1 MKITYICLLL
11 IFVLILSCINVYEN
25 FTFKFNLKFLETD
38 VAFPLITDYN
48 GNSKPSYGWMPQP
61 QYGIKTTD
69 KYNNP
74 VYAGTDICAGM
85 FPDNNKF
92 KFIPKYLQDSKS
104 SYESWNNSENQD
116 GRINYKPLCVR
127 TRNFNKE
134 FTELSDS
141 NKWFVKNTYHTI
153 KGQPENPDVVQ
164 WPDYKTYLI
173 DPYIKIMNTNKGN
186 YYWNQYLEKKNF
198 FKVQNTKQGTN
209 PLNKFMCPVLD
220 YSKSQ
225 NLTPGNYLDSKY
237 KFGPKITPGY
247 FGGVKYGSYYNYNKD
262 TNEWTKGDDQIDKC
276 ISRKNKEECNSAGK
290 NDNDKLFNVNG
301 RRIKPTKNANGTY
314 EGGLCTWW
322 PDKRLT
328 TNNGI
333 SDNEGGRCNINADRW
348 NPLKEC
354 VLPIDSNPEAKDLIK
369 KVSDGAGGYIDNSNF
384 NTYPDIKSSGG
395 CHVLPKFNWIIGVCQ
410 GITCNGHYYTK
421 NDDSDKE
428 FVNPNN
434 LKPYKD
440 LGTQLK
446 LNYIAS
452 YNFHPTTKKWVIA
465 GDSSFNTDG
474 SRNAYDTIQAHG
486 GLDPPDPNKL
496 NKKNKDS
503 KNQPWLAPMPGGS
516 AEWGAGFYPIYAE
529 GLGPGTKINENGEN
543 DENGTPS
550 EGMLYV
556 ISTEKSFN
564 FAWYMINQ
572 ETINRGPMGAPA
584 DANMKDNGYDC
595 KQADNCWGS
604 GNAGEIDFLESAFAS
619 GEATGENVKKARGS
633 DGELGAEVDN
643 YRRLY
648 LNNLNQFGRS
658 FPSTV
663 GSSLG
668 GWNAKEETNAYLVGS
683 KIDKDENEDEP
694 IIYCA
699 VVDKIGCWVYRVP
712 QTDNEKS
719 NKKLFGDTLMD
730 NNADTFWKGLSRK
743 QAAKT
748 LSHAPEIHPNRFQS
762 DPDGHDGYTVLF
774 IPNCQTE
781 AGNDAKAMFCKTP
794 LDRGLCQNWFNLMGN
809 TGQWQYKR
817 TNDDEKKW
825 EMPKEYA
832 KDSVNPLSNFIS
844 GINIMDKKLFFR
856 KTTEEFNS
864 LTNKPEDAEEEGL
877 GYNIDMIPF
886 KCKNPFSEECRDNMV
901 AKTCVPKCSIYN
913 SSEENCYLK
922 TGGLKNEDGSWA
934 AGGCEYN
941 ENNEGDKCFPTKPS
955 AELNKEQRCF
965 KNTDDQTLKQFE
977 NCKGC
982 PDDKSN
988 EGRFVTNDNTISS
1001 TMHCNKLKSDSRE
1014 STSYY
1019 NPNNPNYDSICPSDF
1034 FGKQLID
1041 IVNAQQYYSYIK
1053 DYTEGSQ
1060 IVKSDTCYMDSKE
1073 LKKYPDDIL
1082 NSSDGRECIMSKEK
1096 CESEK
1101 CFKGNTTW
1109 LTNSLNCPD
1118 QILLGRP
1125 DDENILNKN
1134 WNMPEDNSKCQNR
1147 IRCTGY
1153 DKSKKT
1159 SQEKNNC
1166 EMNENNCINICEGKW
1181 E

>member
-1 MKITYICLLL
+1 MKIIYICLLL

-25 FTFKFNLKFLETD
+25 FTYQFSLKFLEADT
-38 VAFPLITDYN
+38 AFPLITDYN

-61 QYGIKTTD
+61 QYGIKYNKD
-69 KYNNP
+69 NNP

-85 FPDNNKF
+85 FPDDDF
-92 KFIPKYLQDSKS
+92 KTIPIPKYLQDSKE
-104 SYESWNNSENQD
+104 SYTLWNNSLDKNK
-116 GRINYKPLCVR
+116 RINSKPLCVR

-134 FTELSDS
+134 FTELSES
-141 NKWFVKNTYHTI
+141 NNWFVKNTYHTI
-153 KGQPENPDVVQ
+153 KGQPQNPDVVQ

-173 DPYIKIMNTNKGN
+173 DPYIKIMNSNQGN
-186 YYWNQYLEKKNF
+186 YYWNLYLEKTNF
-198 FKVQNTKQGTN
+198 FIVSGTN
-209 PLNKFMCPVLD
+209 QGMNTLNKFMCPVLD
-220 YSKSQ
+220 YSESQ
-225 NLTPGNYLDSKY
+225 NLTSGNYVDSKY

-247 FGGVKYGSYYNYNKD
+247 FGGVKYGTYYNYDKDANK
-262 TNEWTKGDDQIDKC
+262 WVKGGDQIDKC
-276 ISRKNKEECNSAGK
+276 ISKTTEKECTSAGE
-290 NDNDKLFNVNG
+290 DDKEPLFNVNG
-301 RRIKPTKNANGTY
+301 RRVKPTKKQDGTY
-314 EGGLCTWW
+314 EGGFCTWW
-322 PDKRLT
+322 PDDKLT
-328 TNNGI
+328 TTNGI
-333 SDNEGGRCNINADRW
+333 SDNDGGRCTINADKW

-354 VLPIDSNPEAKDLIK
+354 VLPIDSNPEAKDLRRKI
-369 KVSDGAGGYIDNSNF
+369 SDGVDGYKKNTNF
-384 NTYPDIKSSGG
+384 NKIPNIKDSGG

-421 NDDSDKE
+421 NEPNNKE
-428 FVNPNN
+428 FINPNN

-486 GLDPPDPNKL
+486 GLDPPDPKKL
-496 NKKNKDS
+496 NIKDS

-543 DENGTPS
+543 DINGTPS

-584 DANMKDNGYDC
+584 DANMKENGYDC

-619 GEATGENVKKARGS
+619 GEAIGENVKKARGS
-633 DGELGAEVDN
+633 DGESGAKVDN

-683 KIDKDENEDEP
+683 KIDKEDDEP

-712 QTDNEKS
+712 QTDDKKPD
-719 NKKLFGDTLMD
+719 KKLFGDTLMD

-762 DPDGHDGYTVLF
+762 EPDGHDGYTVLF

-794 LDRGLCQNWFNLMGN
+794 LDRGLCQNWFNLMAN

-825 EMPKEYA
+825 EMPKEYV
-832 KDSVNPLSNFIS
+832 KESVNPLSNFIS
-844 GINIMDKKLFFR
+844 GINIMDKKLFFT

-864 LTNKPEDAEEEGL
+864 LTDKPEDAEKEGL

-886 KCKNPFSEECRDNMV
+886 KCENPFSKECRDNMV

-913 SSEENCYLK
+913 KREEDCYLK

-934 AGGCEYN
+934 AGGCEYRDN
-941 ENNEGDKCFPTKPS
+941 ECFPTRPT
-955 AELNKEQRCF
+955 AELNNEQRCF
-965 KNTDDQTLKQFE
+965 QETDDVNLKKFDD
-977 NCKGC
+977 CKGC
-982 PDDKSN
+982 PPIPNDKSN
-988 EGRFVTNDNTISS
+988 EGEFITNNNTISS
-1001 TMHCNKLKSDSRE
+1001 TSYCKQNSNRIE
-1014 STSYY
+1014 SNSYY
-1019 NPNNPNYDSICPSDF
+1019 TPDNPNYDSICPSDF

-1041 IVNAQQYYSYIK
+1041 IVNAQQYFSYIK
-1053 DYTEGSQ
+1053 DYTDGSQ
-1060 IVKSDTCYMDSKE
+1060 IVKSDTCYMDSEE
-1073 LKKYPDDIL
+1073 LHKYPSTIL
-1082 NSSDGRECIMSKEK
+1082 NQYPKCKLSKEE
-1096 CESEK
+1096 CEK
-1101 CFKGNTTW
+1101 NCFNGNTKW

-1118 QILLGRP
+1118 QILLGSP
-1125 DDENILNKN
+1125 NDENILKNN
-1134 WNMPEDNSKCQNR
+1134 WNMPEDNSECQER
-1147 IRCTGY
+1147 LRCTNY
-1153 DKSKKT
+1153 KKSEKT

-1166 EMNENNCINICEGKW
+1166 EINKENCENICKGTW
-1181 E
+1181 I